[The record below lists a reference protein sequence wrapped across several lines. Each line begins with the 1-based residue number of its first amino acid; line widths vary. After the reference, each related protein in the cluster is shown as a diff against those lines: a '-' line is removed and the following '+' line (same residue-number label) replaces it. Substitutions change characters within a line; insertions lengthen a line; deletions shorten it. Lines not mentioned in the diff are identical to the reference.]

1 MVLFIV
7 CGASL
12 DDWYN
17 AGCFDVFLTSMVNL
31 LMVGMGFVLLGV
43 FLIQGMVMGIAGG
56 WVVVAWCRKS
66 SLGLAEVAPF
76 SLRMRDA
83 G

>member
-1 MVLFIV
+1 
-7 CGASL
+7 
-12 DDWYN
+12 
-17 AGCFDVFLTSMVNL
+17 MVNL
-31 LMVGMGFVLLGV
+31 LMVGMSLVILGV

-56 WVVVAWCRKS
+56 WVVVTWCRKS
-66 SLGLAEVAPF
+66 SLGLAEIASF

>member
-1 MVLFIV
+1 
-7 CGASL
+7 
-12 DDWYN
+12 
-17 AGCFDVFLTSMVNL
+17 MVNL

>member
-7 CGASL
+7 CGTSF
-12 DDWYN
+12 DDWCD

-31 LMVGMGFVLLGV
+31 LMVGMSFVILGV

-56 WVVVAWCRKS
+56 WVVVTWCRKS
-66 SLGLAEVAPF
+66 SLGLAEIASF